1 MTNIFR
7 VLLVLCCLFKS
18 AQEYLWSADEKMQ
31 SKSIYARVNA
41 ILVVEAGG
49 LRKL

>member
-1 MTNIFR
+1 MKNHFCQNVPLMLR
-7 VLLVLCCLFKS
+7 LLGV
-18 AQEYLWSADEKMQ
+18 EYLRSADEKMQ